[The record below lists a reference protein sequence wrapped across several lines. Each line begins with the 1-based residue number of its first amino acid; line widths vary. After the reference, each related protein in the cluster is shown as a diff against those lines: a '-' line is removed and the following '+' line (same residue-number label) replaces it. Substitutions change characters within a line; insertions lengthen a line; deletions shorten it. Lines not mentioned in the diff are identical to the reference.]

1 MPALGPLV
9 VLLGSCLAV
18 ELPQALSGSRYRGKL
33 RSVGKVDF
41 SANTSAWVPWRRG
54 KAWPCSGGGEERRG
68 LAVGGSGMGQGE
80 LSDQGL
86 DKVVSQGGA

>member
-1 MPALGPLV
+1 M
-9 VLLGSCLAV
+9 
-18 ELPQALSGSRYRGKL
+18 
-33 RSVGKVDF
+33 DF